1 MDDYLSYINLEM
13 KTVKWNRRK
22 KEEQK
27 EEEVEQGQI
36 DLLSNIK

>member
-1 MDDYLSYINLEM
+1 M